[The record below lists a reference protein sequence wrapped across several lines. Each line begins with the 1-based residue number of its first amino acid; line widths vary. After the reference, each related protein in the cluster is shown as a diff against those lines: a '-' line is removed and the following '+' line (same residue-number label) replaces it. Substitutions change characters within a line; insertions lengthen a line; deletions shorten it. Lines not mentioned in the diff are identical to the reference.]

1 MKCDRRWWS
10 DGAYAAA
17 RAAYGD
23 EGQERGRL
31 LAIRERLAWMA
42 NAIRAAS
49 CELTLAREDWELD
62 IKVVVV
68 VEGLDGTMNERGVQR
83 TLLGISSDEDSLR
96 TEMILKS
103 AAVASWRIDHV
114 DDPRRKRGGR

>member
-1 MKCDRRWWS
+1 MRPSARRVVPRRRS
-10 DGAYAAA
+10 RDDH
-17 RAAYGD
+17 R
-23 EGQERGRL
+23 
-31 LAIRERLAWMA
+31 
-42 NAIRAAS
+42 S
-49 CELTLAREDWELD
+49 LD